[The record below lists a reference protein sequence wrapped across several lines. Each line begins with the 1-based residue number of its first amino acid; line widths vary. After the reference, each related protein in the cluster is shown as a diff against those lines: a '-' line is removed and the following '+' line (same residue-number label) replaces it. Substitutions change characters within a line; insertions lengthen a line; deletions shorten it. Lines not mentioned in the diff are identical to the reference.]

1 MKKQTI
7 GVFMTLGSF
16 ISFLIMFLLGKEAI
30 DSIPLIIKA
39 LLFGGFIV
47 GMILTG
53 RYVKF

>member
-53 RYVKF
+53 RYIKF

>member
-1 MKKQTI
+1 
-7 GVFMTLGSF
+7 MTLGSF

-30 DSIPLIIKA
+30 DSIPLIIKV

-53 RYVKF
+53 RYIKF

>member
-30 DSIPLIIKA
+30 DSIPLIIKV

-53 RYVKF
+53 RYIKF